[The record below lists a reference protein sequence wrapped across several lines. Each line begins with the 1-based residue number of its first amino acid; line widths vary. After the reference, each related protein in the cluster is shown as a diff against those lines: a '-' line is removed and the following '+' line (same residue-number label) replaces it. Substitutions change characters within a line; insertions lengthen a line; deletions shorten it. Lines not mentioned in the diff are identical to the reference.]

1 MSKINIYILMFLHVF
16 LSAGT
21 YIFGKTA
28 ALAFPDPLIITAY
41 RAFGAMFI
49 FILLTGRFIP
59 KPEFTKKD
67 WINVFL
73 LGVLLVPLNQYCFL
87 YGMQY
92 TVPSHPA
99 IFYSLTPIGVLIC
112 SSIIRLKLPGVLQIA
127 GIVLSFTGVLII
139 LRPWES
145 GASAQELRSGDIWIL
160 GAVLSWIIY
169 TVFAGYMCKKYDAVA
184 VTSWSLILGAV
195 LVVPVVIHSFF
206 NVEFSL
212 IPLKA
217 WMSLTWLIVV
227 TSVVMML
234 VWNILLKNL
243 DPVKVAISSNLQPPA
258 TVLLAVLLSF
268 TGFLESNQD
277 TGVIFFAGMVLILTG
292 VTILQFIKS

>member
-1 MSKINIYILMFLHVF
+1 MFMHVS

-28 ALAFPDPLIITAY
+28 ALAFPDPKILTAY
-41 RAFGAMFI
+41 RAFGAMVI
-49 FILLTGRFIP
+49 FLLLTGRFIP
-59 KPEFTKKD
+59 KPSFTKKD
-67 WINVFL
+67 WFIIFL

-112 SSIIRLKLPGVLQIA
+112 SSIIRFKLPGLMQIG
-127 GIVLSFTGVLII
+127 GIIISFGGVLVI

-145 GASAQELRSGDIWIL
+145 GVSAQELRVGDIWIL
-160 GAVLSWIIY
+160 AAVLSWIVY
-169 TVFAGYMCKKYDAVA
+169 TVIASRMCKKYDAIT
-184 VTSWSLILGAV
+184 VTSWSLILGAI
-195 LVVPVVIHSFF
+195 LVFPIVIHSFF
-206 NVEFSL
+206 YVDLSL
-212 IPLKA
+212 ISVKA
-217 WMSLTWLIVV
+217 WMSLTWLIVI

-243 DPVKVAISSNLQPPA
+243 DPVKVAISSNLQPPT

-268 TGFLESNQD
+268 TGFLDSNQD
-277 TGVIFFAGMVLILTG
+277 TGIIFFAGMLLILSG
-292 VTILQFIKS
+292 VTVLQLAKD